1 MKAALRSVS
10 PWFSSVSNR
19 LSKIPVVDA
28 SPCVNSGHR
37 DARSTGF
44 MTRSKKAL
52 ARVDV
57 SLLAVLLIALITAL
71 PFLTRSGLPRHTD
84 LELHV
89 FRAAEFERL
98 LAERPLAYPRWAPN
112 FYYGYG
118 YPIFNY
124 YAPLTYYA
132 VGAIALVPVLDI
144 VDAMKIVLVLTF
156 VSAACGVFFFARQHF
171 GGAGG
176 VVAAAAYVLSPYV
189 LFVDPF
195 MRGDAAEFLALG
207 ILPWVFL
214 AFDRPL
220 SATRDMACAA
230 LALAALVLSH
240 NLMAL
245 IGAGLL
251 AAWLAW
257 RGVFV
262 DGVGR
267 WRRDVAAVVL
277 AAGLTAVFWLPFFAE
292 RGAVR
297 LDVAGPGH
305 FDFRNHFVELGTLL
319 RPSPVLDLGATVPHF
334 IYNLGFAQ
342 WLLALPALLA
352 IVRWR
357 SQPAARIAAFFAL
370 ASLVLIFLMTP
381 ASQALWEAVPPAAL
395 IQFPWRFLGPAAF
408 TLAMCAG
415 YTVSAF
421 RRLEIAAA
429 VALSLVLLAALPAMY
444 PPAWD
449 AEFGDTSPRGAVE
462 FELSGVALGTTSTGD
477 FLPHT
482 VAQTPSPAQPLIDAY
497 RAGGNVDRFDY
508 ASACFD
514 PSAALRAGFTAPSTL
529 RLRSGHASL
538 RTQFR
543 SACARVHRSPVRN
556 GDLDVEYDVEASGDF
571 TARFFI
577 FAFPGWRAYV
587 DGKPVPLRP
596 SGGDGFILFDVPASA
611 RTFGVRF
618 ESTSPRM
625 AGAIVTLGSLLVTAA
640 LVVASRLRK
649 SPALA
654 DPAADPSVQKSPR
667 SAIRL
672 LVLLLAVFLVAKVL
686 IVDRC
691 DTCFRYTSPPGQ
703 ALAAQHAQRASFG
716 GHVELLGFDL
726 PRGEV
731 EAGQVAPLTLYWR
744 ATAPVPANY
753 QVFAHV
759 TRPPFVLWGQSDKLN
774 PGDFPS
780 TRWPLDKYVWDDHAL
795 RVLPGTPPGEYPI
808 AVGLYTLGDG
818 RRVPLLDPSGAILGD
833 SVQLSRTLRVRR
845 PSTPP
850 AVETLGM
857 QRQIDARLDGV
868 SLLGASIEQVALP
881 RPNFARLTLFWQA
894 KSDAPP
900 SVTVQA
906 QLIDASGAVAS
917 EIVTP
922 PAGGAYPMSLWQ
934 AGEIVRD
941 VYAFWLPADFPPGRY
956 TVRVRVEGPLRVA
969 QDIELGQIEV
979 TGP

>member
-1 MKAALRSVS
+1 V
-10 PWFSSVSNR
+10 
-19 LSKIPVVDA
+19 
-28 SPCVNSGHR
+28 
-37 DARSTGF
+37 
-44 MTRSKKAL
+44 SKKAL

-57 SLLAVLLIALITAL
+57 SLLAVLLIALIAAL
-71 PFLTRSGLPRHTD
+71 PFLTRPGLPRHTD

-98 LAERPLAYPRWAPN
+98 LAERPLEYPRWAPN

-156 VSAACGVFFFARQHF
+156 VSAAYGAFFFARRHF
-171 GGAGG
+171 GGSGG
-176 VVAAAAYVLSPYV
+176 VVAAAATVLSPYV
-189 LFVDPF
+189 LFIDPF

-220 SATRDMACAA
+220 SSAREIALAA

-267 WRRDVAAVVL
+267 WLRDAASVAL

-319 RPSPVLDLGATVPHF
+319 RPSPVLDMGATAPHF

-352 IVRWR
+352 ITRWR
-357 SQPAARIAAFFAL
+357 SQPGARIAAFFVL
-370 ASLVLIFLMTP
+370 ASITLIFLMTP
-381 ASQALWEAVPPAAL
+381 TSQALWEAVPPAAL

-421 RRLEIAAA
+421 RRSGIAAA
-429 VALSLVLLAALPAMY
+429 IALSLLLVVALPSMY
-444 PPAWD
+444 PPSWGAD
-449 AEFGDTSPRGAVE
+449 FGDTSPRGAVE
-462 FELSGVALGTTSTGD
+462 FELSGIALGTTSTGD
-477 FLPHT
+477 FLPRT
-482 VAQTPSPAQPLIDAY
+482 VAEMPPPAQSLIDAY

-508 ASACFD
+508 SSACFD
-514 PSAALRAGFTAPSTL
+514 ST
-529 RLRSGHASL
+529 
-538 RTQFR
+538 
-543 SACARVHRSPVRN
+543 ACARVHRSLGRN
-556 GDLDVEYDVEASGDF
+556 GDLDAEYDLESSGDF

-577 FAFPGWRAYV
+577 FAFPGWQAYV
-587 DGKPVPLRP
+587 DGERVPLRP
-596 SGGDGFILFDVPASA
+596 SPGDGFILFDVPASA

-618 ESTSPRM
+618 ESTAPRT
-625 AGAIVTLGSLLVTAA
+625 AGAIVTLGSLLATAA
-640 LVVASRLRK
+640 LVVVPGLRK
-649 SPALA
+649 PPVVA
-654 DPAADPSVQKSPR
+654 DAAPVPTAQKAPR
-667 SAIRL
+667 SAIGP
-672 LVLLLAVFLVAKVL
+672 LVLLLAGFLAVKFL
-686 IVDRC
+686 IVDGC

-703 ALAAQHAQRASFG
+703 ALAAQNAQRASFG

-726 PRGEV
+726 PHGDV
-731 EAGQVAPLTLYWR
+731 EAGEVAPLTLYWR

-780 TRWPLDKYVWDDHAL
+780 TRWPLDKYVWDDHTL
-795 RVLPGTPPGEYPI
+795 RVLPGTPPGEYPVV
-808 AVGLYTLGDG
+808 VGLYTLGDG
-818 RRVPLLDPSGAILGD
+818 RRAPVLDESGAVLGD

-850 AVETLGM
+850 TVETLGM
-857 QRQIDARLDGV
+857 QQQIDARLHGV
-868 SLLGASIEQVALP
+868 SLLGASIEQAALS
-881 RPNFARLTLFWQA
+881 RPNFARLTLFWRA
-894 KSDAPP
+894 ESDAP
-900 SVTVQA
+900 SEFTVHA
-906 QLIDASGAVAS
+906 QLIDAAGNVAS
-917 EIVTP
+917 ELVTP
-922 PAGGAYPMSLWQ
+922 PVGGAYPMSLWQ

-956 TVRVRVEGPLRVA
+956 TVRVRVEGPHSAA
-969 QDIELGQIEV
+969 QDIDAGQIEV
-979 TGP
+979 IGS